1 MARPIKATPRLSGK
15 ASYELQRSLKE
26 NEKKT
31 VSFSFKKID
40 PTIEKKII
48 SDGPKW

>member
-15 ASYELQRSLKE
+15 ASSDLQQYLKE
-26 NEKKT
+26 NESKT

-40 PTIEKKII
+40 PKIEKKII
-48 SDGPKW
+48 NDGPKW